1 MLLIHLLNV
10 SVSVCVCMVSAPVHF
25 KVNHTYWEI
34 TNRIDKFHASSQYDL
49 WRMFACSDSILWC
62 TEDEAITDER
72 MRINTILQ

>member
-1 MLLIHLLNV
+1 MSLSL
-10 SVSVCVCMVSAPVHF
+10 CVCMVSVLGHF

-49 WRMFACSDSILWC
+49 WRMFACSDSIQCC
-62 TEDEAITDER
+62 TEDKAITDER